1 LKRDSWLIRGSFSRR
16 NAAVHFVFTKLNRYG
31 TGGNEVIK
39 SARYPS
45 CVRAYCHMYFI
56 SVPQKRYE
64 CKYYA
69 RECYKASGN
78 KTERVE

>member
-1 LKRDSWLIRGSFSRR
+1 MCNIFYYIVILFLIKQYDLKRDSWLIRGSFVSRR

-45 CVRAYCHMYFI
+45 CVRTYCHVF
-56 SVPQKRYE
+56 
-64 CKYYA
+64 
-69 RECYKASGN
+69 YKCT
-78 KTERVE
+78 TETIRV